1 MKLLYTTIA
10 ASLAA
15 TTAFAGGY
23 TPAVD
28 APEPVV
34 APVVTPVETGGDWT
48 GGYVGLQYG
57 QGDLDADYPGFTYEG
72 QMFPAESDTF
82 DVDGYGLHAGYMKD
96 FGKFVA
102 GGELDYNRLE
112 VSSTDENADLWRLR
126 GRAGYDLGRWLPY
139 ATLGMAHLSADEV
152 SENGVSYGL
161 GVDYKVTEQ
170 FTVGA
175 EYTWAPF
182 DLPGNSINGV
192 QVGGEGDGDL
202 DLIQIRGSYH
212 F

>member
-1 MKLLYTTIA
+1 MKLVFATVA
-10 ASLAA
+10 AALAG

-23 TPAVD
+23 TP
-28 APEPVV
+28 PVV
-34 APVVTPVETGGDWT
+34 EQPVIAPVEAPVDTGSDWT

-57 QGDLDADYPGFTYEG
+57 QGDLDTDYPAETLPNGTVE
-72 QMFPAESDTF
+72 PAESATF
-82 DVDGYGLHAGYMKD
+82 DLDAYGVHGGYLYDLGQ
-96 FGKFVA
+96 FVV
-102 GGELDYNRLE
+102 GGELDYNKLAFDDVE
-112 VSSTDENADLWRLR
+112 GATIDDGDLWRLR

-139 ATLGMAHLSADEV
+139 ASLGMAHMSVGDV

-161 GVDYKVTEQ
+161 GVDFKVTEK

-175 EYTWAPF
+175 EYSWQSWSDLDNVDNF
-182 DLPGNSINGV
+182 DA
-192 QVGGEGDGDL
+192 DL